1 MIFGVCYSSAQ
12 QEEVMNILDVTNS
25 EVEEKYLGL
34 PTPEG
39 RMGKG
44 KFKSTK
50 EWLVKRFLT
59 WVEHHMS
66 SGMKEVLIKLVAQ
79 AILAYVMGV
88 FKLPEQICK
97 EMT

>member
-39 RMGKG
+39 RMVKG

-50 EWLVKRFLT
+50 E
-59 WVEHHMS
+59 
-66 SGMKEVLIKLVAQ
+66 
-79 AILAYVMGV
+79 
-88 FKLPEQICK
+88 
-97 EMT
+97 